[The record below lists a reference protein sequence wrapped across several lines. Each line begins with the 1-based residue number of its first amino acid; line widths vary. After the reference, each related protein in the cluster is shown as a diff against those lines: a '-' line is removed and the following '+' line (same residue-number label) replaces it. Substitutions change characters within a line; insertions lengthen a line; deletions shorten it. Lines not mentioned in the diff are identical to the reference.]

1 MMGIMNSD
9 PSINKIGHGEFGD
22 IYCGARGDFAVNFL
36 LGNRGGEVRGA
47 FVREDLGE
55 IDLIWGEDGSSGY
68 GLAKIAEKHP
78 EAIFQLAL
86 SVEHGKVVKTFP
98 DRKII
103 IADENG
109 QKSVIDLRYK
119 DTKKIWLVTSY
130 IPTNPIK

>member
-1 MMGIMNSD
+1 MMGIMNTD
-9 PSINKIGHGEFGD
+9 PLINKVEHGEFGE
-22 IYCGARGDFAVNFL
+22 IYRGLKGDFAVSFL
-36 LGNRGGEVRGA
+36 LGKRGGEVHGA
-47 FVREDLGE
+47 FVREDIGK
-55 IDLIWGEDGSSGY
+55 IDLLWGEAGSNGY

-78 EAIFQLAL
+78 EAIFRLAF
-86 SVEHGKVVKTFP
+86 SVEKGKVIKTFL

>member
-1 MMGIMNSD
+1 MGFMDFNPITT
-9 PSINKIGHGEFGD
+9 KIGYGEFGD
-22 IYCGARGDFAVNFL
+22 IYFGPKGDVAVQFL
-36 LGNRGGEVRGA
+36 IGCRGGEVYGA
-47 FVREDLGE
+47 FNRADIGE
-55 IDLIWGEDGSSGY
+55 IDLIWGEGGSNGY

-78 EAIFQLAL
+78 EAILQLAS
-86 SVEHGKVVKTFP
+86 SVENGKVIKILP

-130 IPTNPIK
+130 IPEGPIK